1 MYNIFPQRNPLGIE
15 LNNVINQV
23 DKIDIYRLLHQ
34 MTSEFTFSLS
44 SHGIFTK
51 IVHTLGHNH
60 TLRNAKKWNSHN
72 ACSQDIINLLINA
85 IKLEINN
92 KDIQKI
98 PKYVEIKQTIL
109 NNT

>member
-1 MYNIFPQRNPLGIE
+1 MQ
-15 LNNVINQV
+15 
-23 DKIDIYRLLHQ
+23 
-34 MTSEFTFSLS
+34 
-44 SHGIFTK
+44 
-51 IVHTLGHNH
+51 
-60 TLRNAKKWNSHN
+60 KKWNSHN
-72 ACSQDIINLLINA
+72 ACSQDTINLLINA